1 MPRDTHCAA
10 SHRWRMAA
18 LLCENCTSRYHQP
31 QLSRPLE
38 ISCMLLLIML
48 GKVGLDFFMLQVK
61 HKKVKV
67 SFMGYF
73 CVSLALLDFILLL
86 NIAVILYLEDF
97 ALWGVRFT
105 KYHICLFTQI
115 ISLTYGT
122 LHYPVYL
129 VAGLDYYMT
138 VAQTSQFP
146 CRGRRLFYICVVAF
160 IWISGFFCIL
170 KVPAIYEEL
179 EIQNHFSPYQCPV
192 YVSMQSYSVSVAML
206 VLLGMALMVCW
217 KEVITMLL
225 AVRVASFAGQH
236 VLMFSYGPNNNST
249 CFKQQLL
256 TRLLICF
263 LGTWAPFVLLQ
274 FIILFLGAWI
284 PAYMEMNVPWLY
296 FINSFLIGVAY
307 WCRCHDVELTEEMW
321 STDPFVSWKF
331 CFMPFN
337 NENTEPAEKPGTVIV
352 IC

>member
-1 MPRDTHCAA
+1 
-10 SHRWRMAA
+10 MAA
-18 LLCENCTSRYHQP
+18 ILCENCSGQYHSTQVN
-31 QLSRPLE
+31 QPLE
-38 ISCMLLLIML
+38 MSCMLLLIML
-48 GKVGLDFFMLQVK
+48 GKVFLDFFMLQVQQK
-61 HKKVKV
+61 NVKA

-73 CVSLALLDFILLL
+73 CVSLAVLDFTLLMS
-86 NIAVILYLEDF
+86 ISFIFCFEDF

-115 ISLTYGT
+115 VSLTYGI

-138 VAQTSQFP
+138 IAHTSQFP
-146 CRGRRLFYICVVAF
+146 RRGRRLLYAFAVVV

-170 KVPAIYEEL
+170 KAPATYEEL
-179 EIQNHFSPYQCPV
+179 EIQNHFSPYQCPFSASV
-192 YVSMQSYSVSVAML
+192 QSYSVSCAM
-206 VLLGMALMVCW
+206 VLLIGTALLACG
-217 KEVITMLL
+217 KEVLTMLL
-225 AVRVASFAGQH
+225 SVRVVSFASQP
-236 VLMFSYGPNNNST
+236 VLMFSYASNNSGT
-249 CFKQQLL
+249 CFKRQLL

-263 LGTWAPFVLLQ
+263 LGTWAPFILLQ
-274 FIILFLGAWI
+274 IIILLLGARI

-296 FINSFLIGVAY
+296 FINSFLIAVAY

-337 NENTEPAEKPGTVIV
+337 NENTEPADKPGTVIV

>member
-1 MPRDTHCAA
+1 MPCDTDFAGCH
-10 SHRWRMAA
+10 HWRMAA
-18 LLCENCTSRYHQP
+18 ILCENCSGQYHYTQVN
-31 QLSRPLE
+31 QPLE

-48 GKVGLDFFMLQVK
+48 GKVFLDFFMLQVK
-61 HKKVKV
+61 QKTVKV

-73 CVSLALLDFILLL
+73 CVSLALLDFTLLMS
-86 NIAVILYLEDF
+86 ISFIFYFEDF
-97 ALWGVRFT
+97 ALWGLRFT

-115 ISLTYGT
+115 ISLTYGI

-138 VAQTSQFP
+138 IAQTSHFP
-146 CRGRRLFYICVVAF
+146 RRGKKLLYVFAVAV

-170 KVPAIYEEL
+170 KVPATYEEL
-179 EIQNHFSPYQCPV
+179 EIQNRFSAYECPLYASV
-192 YVSMQSYSVSVAML
+192 QSYSFSCAMVLLMGTALLACRKELIAML
-206 VLLGMALMVCW
+206 LS
-217 KEVITMLL
+217 
-225 AVRVASFAGQH
+225 VRVASFANQP
-236 VLMFSYGPNNNST
+236 VLMFSYVSNNNGT
-249 CFKQQLL
+249 CFKWQLL
-256 TRLLICF
+256 TRLLLCF
-263 LGTWAPFVLLQ
+263 LGTWAPFVVLQ
-274 FIILFLGAWI
+274 IIILFLGARI

-296 FINSFLIGVAY
+296 FINSFLIAVAY

-337 NENTEPAEKPGTVIV
+337 NENTEPADKPGTVIV

>member
-1 MPRDTHCAA
+1 
-10 SHRWRMAA
+10 MAA
-18 LLCENCTSRYHQP
+18 ILCENCSGQYHYTQVN
-31 QLSRPLE
+31 QSFE
-38 ISCMLLLIML
+38 ISCMLLLIVL
-48 GKVGLDFFMLQVK
+48 GKVFLDFFMLQVK
-61 HKKVKV
+61 QKNVKT
-67 SFMGYF
+67 SFLGYF
-73 CVSLALLDFILLL
+73 CISLALLDFVLLMS
-86 NIAVILYLEDF
+86 ISFIFCFEDF

-115 ISLTYGT
+115 ISLTYSI

-138 VAQTSQFP
+138 VAQTSEFP
-146 CRGRRLFYICVVAF
+146 KRGQRLLYVFAVVV

-179 EIQNHFSPYQCPV
+179 EIQNRFSPYQCPL
-192 YVSMQSYSVSVAML
+192 YTSMQSYSVSCAT
-206 VLLGMALMVCW
+206 VLLIAVALLACW
-217 KEVITMLL
+217 KQVVTMLL
-225 AVRVASFAGQH
+225 SVRVVSFAGQP
-236 VLMFSYGPNNNST
+236 VLMFPCVSNNNGT
-249 CFKQQLL
+249 CSKWQLL

-263 LGTWAPFVLLQ
+263 LGTWAPLVLLQ
-274 FIILFLGAWI
+274 IIILFLGARI

-296 FINSFLIGVAY
+296 FINSFLIAVAY

-337 NENTEPAEKPGTVIV
+337 NENTEPADRPGTVIV